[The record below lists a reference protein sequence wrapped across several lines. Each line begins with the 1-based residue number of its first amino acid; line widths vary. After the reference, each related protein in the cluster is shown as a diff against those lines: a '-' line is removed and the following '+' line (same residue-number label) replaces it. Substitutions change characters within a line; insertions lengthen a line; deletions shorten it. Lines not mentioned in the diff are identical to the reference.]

1 MIAYGEFGKIIGRIN
16 KMMKFELQPEPEYF
30 DEKVRK
36 KGNEWLNKNPDVTD
50 TNKYPDHWKFCKED
64 LAKEFNYLC
73 AYSIIRIR
81 SVDIDTVDHYLSK
94 DNYREQTYEWRN
106 YRYANPKINSRKRK
120 HDNKI
125 LDPFEV
131 EDDWFEIQLPD
142 CQLIW
147 TDNLPEDK
155 KEKAELTIKKLKL
168 NNAPDFLNY
177 RQELYYE
184 YIDGDISLN
193 KLKREAPLIAR
204 AIIKEIY
211 FKGLNFLQNRDY
223 QKAID
228 QFTETIELDQEYID
242 AYFQRAICYYYLGE
256 YNQAI
261 EDYTK
266 VIENQN
272 NNITTYNNRGVCYF
286 YNNQEQEAIKDFQ
299 TTIKFKQNNYLFY
312 ANLSICLEKM
322 GYIKQAILNLK
333 QAINLAQKNNK
344 LDECNYFYDKIKKL
358 EKL

>member
-30 DEKVRK
+30 
-36 KGNEWLNKNPDVTD
+36 
-50 TNKYPDHWKFCKED
+50 
-64 LAKEFNYLC
+64 
-73 AYSIIRIR
+73 
-81 SVDIDTVDHYLSK
+81 
-94 DNYREQTYEWRN
+94 
-106 YRYANPKINSRKRK
+106 
-120 HDNKI
+120 
-125 LDPFEV
+125 
-131 EDDWFEIQLPD
+131 
-142 CQLIW
+142 
-147 TDNLPEDK
+147 
-155 KEKAELTIKKLKL
+155 
-168 NNAPDFLNY
+168 
-177 RQELYYE
+177 
-184 YIDGDISLN
+184 
-193 KLKREAPLIAR
+193 
-204 AIIKEIY
+204 
-211 FKGLNFLQNRDY
+211 
-223 QKAID
+223 
-228 QFTETIELDQEYID
+228 D

-299 TTIKFKQNNYLFY
+299 TTIKFEQNNYLFY

-322 GYIKQAILNLK
+322 GYIQQAIYNLK

-358 EKL
+358 EEL